1 MTPSDSESDEMQAIM
16 DESFLS
22 PLKADSSF
30 NDRPCWQVLKLYE
43 WAEPTSQSMLIAGG
57 CGAKGVGQRLVK
69 IHQGGSRRVRHETAH
84 EKTWRAAKLERVPFD
99 SDT

>member
-1 MTPSDSESDEMQAIM
+1 VTPSDSESDEMQAIM
-16 DESFLS
+16 DKSLLS
-22 PLKADSSF
+22 PLTADPSL
-30 NDRPCWQVLKLYE
+30 NDWSCWQVLELYE

-57 CGAKGVGQRLVK
+57 CGAKGVRQRLVNL
-69 IHQGGSRRVRHETAH
+69 HQGGSRRVRHETAH